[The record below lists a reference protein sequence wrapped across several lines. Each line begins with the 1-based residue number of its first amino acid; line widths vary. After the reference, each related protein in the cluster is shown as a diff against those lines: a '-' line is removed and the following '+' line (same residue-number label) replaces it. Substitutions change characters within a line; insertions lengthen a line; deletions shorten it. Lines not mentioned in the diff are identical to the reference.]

1 VDDDGDHGEDD
12 EQVNQESAH
21 MEDEEA
27 ACPEDD
33 EDKGEKKHIRTALKT
48 GVTA

>member
-27 ACPEDD
+27 ACPKDD
-33 EDKGEKKHIRTALKT
+33 KDKGQKKPHRDRLEKLE
-48 GVTA
+48 